1 MTENQI
7 ELILELMIAVH
18 EENKGKQLQTLTD
31 LLHTVP
37 RDNAGVRQ
45 TDCKTSRDDRKN
57 EATVQIK
64 MTTTTSSASA
74 PSQNAQMIDA
84 KDKRIC
90 ELLSEVSSLHAIKDE
105 IRNKTERAMLSK
117 EKIIASLKEEVD
129 ALLQQERIDQ
139 AEIDSLNESLNKKEE
154 ELTEMADNI
163 AKLRYQKDASESE
176 LMKQILAKSLRIA
189 ILRDAGTALY
199 NELSKPVYH
208 RTKQVADILRKWED
222 EAL

>member
-1 MTENQI
+1 
-7 ELILELMIAVH
+7 
-18 EENKGKQLQTLTD
+18 
-31 LLHTVP
+31 
-37 RDNAGVRQ
+37 
-45 TDCKTSRDDRKN
+45 
-57 EATVQIK
+57 
-64 MTTTTSSASA
+64 
-74 PSQNAQMIDA
+74 
-84 KDKRIC
+84 
-90 ELLSEVSSLHAIKDE
+90 
-105 IRNKTERAMLSK
+105 MLFRS
-117 EKIIASLKEEVD
+117 
-129 ALLQQERIDQ
+129 LLQQERIDQ

-154 ELTEMADNI
+154 ELIEMADNI